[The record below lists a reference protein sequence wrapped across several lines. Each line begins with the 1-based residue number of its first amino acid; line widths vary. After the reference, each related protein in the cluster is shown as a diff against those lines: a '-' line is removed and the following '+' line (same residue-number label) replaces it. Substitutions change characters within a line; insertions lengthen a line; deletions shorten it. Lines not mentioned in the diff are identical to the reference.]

1 MSKIAFCAGSKVF
14 EEALNAFKFLGWLQK
29 FVPAHKILGPVKEQ
43 GMRLFAKKTFLVSK
57 KKYLRNPT
65 KKEYIYFLINDFS
78 KNLDEK
84 ICNLFLKS
92 VLLSHLFI
100 KKVAGAL

>member
-1 MSKIAFCAGSKVF
+1 
-14 EEALNAFKFLGWLQK
+14 
-29 FVPAHKILGPVKEQ
+29 
-43 GMRLFAKKTFLVSK
+43 MRLFAKKTFLVSK